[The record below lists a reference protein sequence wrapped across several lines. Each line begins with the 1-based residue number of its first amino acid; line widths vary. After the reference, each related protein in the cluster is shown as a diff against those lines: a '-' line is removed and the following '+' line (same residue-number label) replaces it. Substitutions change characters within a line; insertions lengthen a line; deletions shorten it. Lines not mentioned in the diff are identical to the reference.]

1 LFRKEGM
8 TMATNLISV
17 TESKSVWERVKDFG
31 LRLLDHMYVG
41 EFIN

>member
-1 LFRKEGM
+1 
-8 TMATNLISV
+8 MATNLIDA

>member
-1 LFRKEGM
+1 
-8 TMATNLISV
+8 MATSSMSA

>member
-1 LFRKEGM
+1 
-8 TMATNLISV
+8 MATNLIDAN
-17 TESKSVWERVKDFG
+17 ESKSVWERVKAFG